1 MQIDRET
8 SKRPGPATK
17 PSSRTAAQGVTSY
30 ERSTVAGGT
39 HNCRHKTTAGVRKGK
54 KIKWSDYEDMGEREE
69 GDLEKPWARV
79 QVKNRGPFFLVYR
92 CMRRKLKTPTYGFV
106 HGIVK
111 GFVPCHLSPTVSF
124 LLLGGHRRSS
134 VSRKYL
140 CTEKNL
146 IVGLCNV

>member
-1 MQIDRET
+1 M
-8 SKRPGPATK
+8 
-17 PSSRTAAQGVTSY
+17 
-30 ERSTVAGGT
+30 
-39 HNCRHKTTAGVRKGK
+39 RKGK

-124 LLLGGHRRSS
+124 IRRAQEI
-134 VSRKYL
+134 L
-140 CTEKNL
+140 CIEKVPL
-146 IVGLCNV
+146 YREKSDRWIV